1 MDFFSVVE
9 SRRSV
14 RKYQSQPVGR
24 DVLERIVQAGIEA
37 PTGCNFQ
44 LKQYVIVDD
53 PKLMDELR
61 FVSKAMTGAPAAIVL
76 LIEPK
81 ATPYGEFWIQDASAA
96 MENMLLAAVALGFA
110 GCWIEGNVRP
120 HEEKLRKILN
130 VPEHLRVWALT
141 PIGKAGIDP
150 KRPPKPELDQV
161 THYNTFGE
169 ETLNRGSNVGDT
181 E

>member
-14 RKYQSQPVGR
+14 RKYDGQPVTP
-24 DVLERIVQAGIEA
+24 DVLDRIVQAGIDA

-53 PKLMDELR
+53 PKLMAELR

-76 LIEPK
+76 LTEEK
-81 ATPYGEFWIQDASAA
+81 ESPYGEFWIQDASAA

-110 GCWIEGNVRP
+110 GCWIEGHVRP
-120 HEEKLRKILN
+120 HEEKLREILK
-130 VPEHLRVWALT
+130 VPEYLRVWAIT
-141 PIGKAGIDP
+141 PIGKAGVDP
-150 KRPPKPELDQV
+150 KRPPKPEFGQV
-161 THYNTFGE
+161 THHNNFGQA
-169 ETLNRGSNVGDT
+169 R
-181 E
+181 